1 MRPSLDSVMLLSLP
15 AANTK
20 YIFVTTFSLFVYF
33 FSKLSN
39 KQIAIITTTAS
50 FHLSCVLYC
59 ILIYYI
65 NEYTQVIITK
75 RLNTHFWSAPG
86 SVFEF

>member
-15 AANTK
+15 AVNTK

-39 KQIAIITTTAS
+39 KQIAIITATAS

-65 NEYTQVIITK
+65 NEYTQVRITK